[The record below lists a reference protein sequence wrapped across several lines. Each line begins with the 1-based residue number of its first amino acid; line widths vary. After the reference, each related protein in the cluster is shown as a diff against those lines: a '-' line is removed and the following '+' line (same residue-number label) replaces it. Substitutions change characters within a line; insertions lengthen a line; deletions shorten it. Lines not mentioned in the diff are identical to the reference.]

1 MREQRKDFNRVEN
14 FESMEKGNTDPEDTE
29 SKAMLEDLLW
39 GRKIE

>member
-1 MREQRKDFNRVEN
+1 MREQSKDFIWVEN
-14 FESMEKGNTDPEDTE
+14 FESIEKGISDPEDSE